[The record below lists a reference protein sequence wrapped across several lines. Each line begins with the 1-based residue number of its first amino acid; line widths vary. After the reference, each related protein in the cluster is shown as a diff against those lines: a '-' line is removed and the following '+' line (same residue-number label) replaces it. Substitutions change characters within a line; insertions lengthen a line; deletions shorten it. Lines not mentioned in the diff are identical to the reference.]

1 MKLSVIIPLFN
12 KEKYIERCLNSLLA
26 QDISPIEYEIIIIDD
41 GSKDSGAQIVQGYV
55 EKHPNICLNSQS
67 NQGPSIAR
75 NRCLEV
81 AKGDYI
87 YFLDADDL
95 LTANVLGCLLE
106 LCEQNNLEILQF
118 NSKEIENEALSD
130 LPVNS
135 SEEPQQLACPV
146 TDGMSYISEN
156 NFRNEVWRY
165 LIKRSFLLNSGIKF
179 IDDMRAYEDLIF
191 TTSVFLKSTRISR
204 VELDAHRYVKV
215 AGSIVTSKSYKKN
228 LVFINN
234 QEKAVEELKGL
245 IENLNNSHKKH
256 LDVVKKLKAKQQA
269 VVFALL
275 IRVIKYR
282 LLNHEDLSLILDKMN
297 KLGGYPIDRK
307 IGAMGDGGLIFNRI
321 IVPLFNT
328 KNLLLLGT
336 GILRLIPRS

>member
-1 MKLSVIIPLFN
+1 MKLSVITPLYN

-26 QDISPIEYEIIIIDD
+26 QDISSIEYEIIIIDD
-41 GSKDSGAQIVQGYV
+41 GSKDSGGQIVQRYA
-55 EKHPNICLNSQS
+55 EKYTNIHLISQS
-67 NQGPSIAR
+67 NQGPSVAR

-95 LTANVLGCLLE
+95 LTANVLDSLLE

-118 NSKEIENEALSD
+118 NSNEIENEALND
-130 LPVNS
+130 LPVNT

-146 TDGMSYISEN
+146 MDGMSYISDN
-156 NFRNEVWRY
+156 TYRNEVWRY
-165 LIKRSFLLNSGIKF
+165 LIRRSFLINSEIKF
-179 IDDMRAYEDLIF
+179 KPDMRAYEDLIF

-215 AGSIVTSKSYKKN
+215 AGSIVTSKGYKEN

-245 IENLNNSHKKH
+245 IENLDSSHKKYFNV
-256 LDVVKKLKAKQQA
+256 LKKLKAKQQA

-275 IRVIKYR
+275 IRVVKYR
-282 LLNHEDLSLILDKMN
+282 LLNREDLSLILDRMN
-297 KLGGYPIDRK
+297 KLGGYPIDRN
-307 IGAMGDGGLIFNRI
+307 IGAMGNRGLIFNRI

-336 GILRLIPRS
+336 GIMRLIPRS